1 MTKVKHLDIVSG
13 TESAYQK
20 DVKNK
25 TFQEKWNKH
34 KKDYIEKNTI
44 KEMVYE
50 NGSALALL
58 YREVMRLNDLLT
70 NNLKQ
75 NGKQE
80 TKSES

>member
-1 MTKVKHLDIVSG
+1 MTKVKNLDIVSG
-13 TESAYQK
+13 TEAAYQK
-20 DVKNK
+20 EVPKN
-25 TFQEKWNKH
+25 TFEQKWNKH
-34 KKDYIEKNTI
+34 KKDYIQKNST
-44 KEMVYE
+44 KDMVYE

-80 TKSES
+80 NKS